1 MHSKNEK
8 PLKMGVIACIANLD
22 LVDRRSVWSK
32 IGFLHACKEKASDIL
47 KQIYA
52 NKETWEFKP
61 YTE

>member
-1 MHSKNEK
+1 MYFKCKE
-8 PLKMGVIACIANLD
+8 LK
-22 LVDRRSVWSK
+22 
-32 IGFLHACKEKASDIL
+32 HACNEKASDIL